1 MIFVSGA
8 SRIEHTNRADPI
20 DQSGPQPHNSVH
32 AEDILSAVFT
42 EETCMFAF
50 LDLFCSDSISFHPLE
65 EGAYKSFQL
74 MFNRVRQSITHG
86 QSARSAAI
94 DTLWKVCLRTGN
106 SGVAATAMKDLLS
119 VYVTFGGENALVNGR
134 SPDSMETE
142 PVDNSFSRRVFEC
155 LETVKYG
162 HKNGDSDAVLAVERC
177 LRILNAAI
185 GQWGLS
191 NSVTASTLCRLTTQP
206 ENAPLHV
213 ILNCLP
219 HGLRGQA
226 CYRKINVMVKR
237 AQNNQNVQIQQTTG
251 DRDVKSPTTLRFS
264 LDVHPLETL
273 LSIKR
278 KTAAYCECPPHA
290 VKPISV
296 SGRLVGGGNR
306 HLSGES
312 MGPNPN
318 TIPEDSVVDEMG
330 VVQGCEIVFLIADRN
345 QHQPPNQ
352 LSAKAVREQRARDLS
367 DLFCD
372 DGFAGKLFENLM
384 DVLEWLPRPEEDDN
398 MVDSRPSGTDI
409 HKLVWDLLLAIPTNT
424 GVASEVVTSAQADG
438 DAMDVDAKP
447 WHTLLDLK
455 NFHRSV
461 YVLLAIDALMEPA
474 VEVLSSLPKDQ
485 RARLE
490 VETIDAA
497 FAFRR
502 GFIKSSGFDAV
513 VDFFASTDRH
523 QGMSQSMAR
532 MGNAVALRILTCC
545 LLGNGNLIRLQQGV
559 PTTTLDEAGSQLMQ
573 SLSDA
578 KGLLTSLTSM
588 VVNDSGVSTSTIFD
602 ILKFLK
608 MLFQSPTT
616 ATNFVSL
623 PGGMPEKFLVSLLLW
638 EETIDA
644 SRPNAS
650 ANESFKIRKTTNELI
665 LTTPALA
672 DHALPWLTAAVSKI
686 EVSSD
691 STFEFF
697 DVLQRLV
704 ADESSTS
711 RSKTTSLTEL
721 KKLAFEVCAKLA
733 SCPRPTSEAA
743 IVDPCTG
750 VLCGCLALLRVIIDN
765 TKGSCLRDGTTL
777 LLEQLKLLRWSD
789 SVSPPNKGMFS
800 TVSHPGSKIDADDMG
815 LIDLMGV
822 IFDGFLSPGGSSAEA
837 ICCDKPSRQR
847 AFDVLTASARTC
859 HGPEGYFALVS
870 RINTLMTAAAPFLKH
885 RWGQGASGVEN
896 QPRIGRNVSKYSG
909 LRNQGCTC
917 YMNSFLQQVFMM
929 PELRKNMCLA
939 PLPLSLRSSG
949 SVVSSKGENL
959 VGKVLSMQWEN
970 GLSYDAVVESFD
982 KNTGMHTIRYRAV
995 PVATVA
1001 GVNHLQVLPQDI
1013 ERLPSMLPDEFVL
1026 SEGRPGKETGV
1037 FERLEDEPT
1046 RDDSGDR
1053 KDNETKQEVKE
1064 SEDEAAS
1071 RHLMEEVQR
1080 TFIHL
1085 DEGSRGRCFDPRAL
1099 VEASACLK
1107 LEFDVWQQN
1116 DASEFATKLLDRL
1129 EISLKRW
1136 APDHFRYL
1144 DHTFGLKQ
1152 TKQKICKECGLKV
1165 SEFHAMMI
1173 TSCVQ

>member
-8 SRIEHTNRADPI
+8 SRVEHTNRADPI
-20 DQSGPQPHNSVH
+20 DQSGPQPQNSVQ
-32 AEDILSAVFT
+32 AEDILSSVFT

-74 MFNRVRQSITHG
+74 MFNRVRQSTTYGHA
-86 QSARSAAI
+86 ARSAAI
-94 DTLWKVCLRTGN
+94 DTLWKVCLRTSN

-119 VYVTFGGENALVNGR
+119 VYVAFGGENAIGNGR

-142 PVDNSFSRRVFEC
+142 PVDNSFARRVFEC
-155 LETVKYG
+155 LDKVKYG
-162 HKNGDSDAVLAVERC
+162 NENGDSDAVLAVERC

-185 GQWGLS
+185 GQWGLT
-191 NSVTASTLCRLTTQP
+191 NSVTASTLCRLATLP
-206 ENAPLHV
+206 ESAPLRV
-213 ILNCLP
+213 ILKCLP

-237 AQNNQNVQIQQTTG
+237 AQNNQSVHGQQPG
-251 DRDVKSPTTLRFS
+251 DRDTKIPTTLRFS

-273 LSIKR
+273 LSIKA

-290 VKPISV
+290 VKAISV

-306 HLSGES
+306 HISGEAVATS
-312 MGPNPN
+312 PNG
-318 TIPEDSVVDEMG
+318 IPEDSVVDEMG

-345 QHQPPNQ
+345 QLQTNQ
-352 LSAKAVREQRARDLS
+352 VSAKAVREQRARDLS

-372 DGFAGKLFENLM
+372 DSFAGRLFESLLA
-384 DVLEWLPRPEEDDN
+384 VLEWLPRPGEDN
-398 MVDSRPSGTDI
+398 MVDSYPSGTDI
-409 HKLVWDLLLAIPTNT
+409 HKLVWDLMLAVPTNT

-438 DAMDVDAKP
+438 DAMDVDAKS

-497 FAFRR
+497 LGFRR
-502 GFIKSSGFDAV
+502 GFINSSGFDAV
-513 VDFFASTDRH
+513 VDFFASTDGH

-532 MGNAVALRILTCC
+532 MGNAVALRILRCC

-559 PTTTLDEAGSQLMQ
+559 PTTALDEAGSHLMQ

-588 VVNDSGVSTSTIFD
+588 VVNDNGVSTSTIFD
-602 ILKFLK
+602 ILNFLK
-608 MLFQSPTT
+608 LLFQSPKT
-616 ATNFVSL
+616 ASNFVAL

-638 EETIDA
+638 EEAIDA

-665 LTTPALA
+665 LTTPSLA
-672 DHALPWLTAAVSKI
+672 DQALPWLTAAVSKI

-704 ADESSTS
+704 ANEGSTS
-711 RSKTTSLTEL
+711 RSKTASSSEM

-733 SCPRPTSEAA
+733 CCPRPATEATL
-743 IVDPCTG
+743 VDPCTG
-750 VLCGCLALLRVIIDN
+750 VLCGCLAMLRVIIDN
-765 TKGSCLRDGTTL
+765 TKGASLRDGTTL
-777 LLEQLKLLRWSD
+777 LLKQLQLSRWSD

-800 TVSHPGSKIDADDMG
+800 TVSHPGPKIDADDMG

-837 ICCDKPSRQR
+837 ICCDKSSRER
-847 AFDVLTASARTC
+847 AFDVITASARTC
-859 HGPEGYFALVS
+859 HGPEAYFALVS
-870 RINTLMTAAAPFLKH
+870 RINTLMKAAAPFLKH
-885 RWGQGASGVEN
+885 RWGQGASGIES
-896 QPRIGRNVSKYSG
+896 QPRNGRNISKYSG

-949 SVVSSKGENL
+949 SIMSSKGDNL
-959 VGKVLSMQWEN
+959 VGKKISMQWEN
-970 GLSYDAVVESFD
+970 GLSYEAMVESFD
-982 KNTGMHTIRYRAV
+982 KNSGMHTIRYCAV

-1001 GVNHLQVLPQDI
+1001 GVNHLQVLPQDVA
-1013 ERLPSMLPDEFVL
+1013 RLPSSLADEFIL
-1026 SEGRPGKETGV
+1026 SDGRPGKETGV
-1037 FERLEDEPT
+1037 FERLEDSPAN
-1046 RDDSGDR
+1046 DDSGD
-1053 KDNETKQEVKE
+1053 KTYSELKHEVDE
-1064 SEDEAAS
+1064 SPDEAAS

-1152 TKQKICKECGLKV
+1152 TKQKICKECGMKV
-1165 SEFHAMMI
+1165 SEFHVFP
-1173 TSCVQ
+1173 SCYQ